1 MLILTSSASSS
12 ATAPPALSNLELS
25 RSEILGSFAEVKML
39 CDQRLAEYQIDNID
53 HVVLAAPNRLC
64 IALVVEVFE
73 ELGCPVRSATAGQVL
88 ERTRRSASAST
99 EPEPLIGFP
108 SSRLCFL
115 PKEIFGIETRVFDH
129 EAAQP
134 DANPDL
140 TVWALMNALKHC
152 STRVLPI
159 LELNKPARELELR
172 SRQNCDAMIRHLMGD
187 EREAQDCCTRCA
199 QKKGALIGCI
209 VAEGSTICGNCD
221 WNRSGLGCSLASRS
235 ESPKLSTKRKAVE
248 SDDSEDGRDLFDEL
262 EPDEK
267 DAFREVMKIFT
278 RALKRR
284 SKRARQSRSSR
295 NK

>member
-1 MLILTSSASSS
+1 MA
-12 ATAPPALSNLELS
+12 
-25 RSEILGSFAEVKML
+25 
-39 CDQRLAEYQIDNID
+39 QQ
-53 HVVLAAPNRLC
+53 
-64 IALVVEVFE
+64 
-73 ELGCPVRSATAGQVL
+73 
-88 ERTRRSASAST
+88 TRRSASAST

-140 TVWALMNALKHC
+140 TPV
-152 STRVLPI
+152 
-159 LELNKPARELELR
+159 RELELR
-172 SRQNCDAMIRHLMGD
+172 SRYDMRSLKQNPYVLNFSRSQNCDAMIRHLMGD

-221 WNRSGLGCSLASRS
+221 WNRSGLGCSLASHS
-235 ESPKLSTKRKAVE
+235 ESPKPSTKRKAVE

-295 NK
+295 KK

>member
-1 MLILTSSASSS
+1 MA
-12 ATAPPALSNLELS
+12 
-25 RSEILGSFAEVKML
+25 
-39 CDQRLAEYQIDNID
+39 QQ
-53 HVVLAAPNRLC
+53 
-64 IALVVEVFE
+64 
-73 ELGCPVRSATAGQVL
+73 
-88 ERTRRSASAST
+88 TRRSASTST

-172 SRQNCDAMIRHLMGD
+172 SRYDMRSLKQNPYVLNFSRSQNCDAMIRHLMGD

-235 ESPKLSTKRKAVE
+235 ESPKPSTKRKAVE